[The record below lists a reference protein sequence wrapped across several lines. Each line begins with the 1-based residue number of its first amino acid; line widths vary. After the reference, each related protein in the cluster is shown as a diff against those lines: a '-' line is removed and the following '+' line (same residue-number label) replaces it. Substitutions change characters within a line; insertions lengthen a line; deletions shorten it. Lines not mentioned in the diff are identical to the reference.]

1 MDKILFWGG
10 TGQCKVMKPI
20 ADRVGKLTVILDNTE
35 GLESP
40 YDDVPIYNGED
51 CFVEWREDT
60 EDYKDYMFCIT
71 IGNPH
76 AKIRRN
82 LSKLLIDNG
91 LQPISLIH
99 HSSIIE
105 EDVEIGEGVQIHSGV
120 VVQPFSKIGDYCILN
135 TKSLVEHDCILHSGV
150 ELAPGVIL
158 CGNIEIEE
166 NTWIGAGCTIRQN
179 IKIGKNCIIGAG
191 SMVID
196 DIPDNQKVVGVPAKK
211 FLK

>member
-20 ADRVGKLTVILDNTE
+20 ANKVGKLTVILDNTI
-35 GLESP
+35 GLKSP
-40 YDDVPIYNGED
+40 YDDVPIYNGDD
-51 CFVEWREDT
+51 CFTNWKKDT
-60 EDYKDYMFCIT
+60 EDYTNYKFSIT

-82 LSKLLIDNG
+82 LSNTLINNG

-99 HSSIIE
+99 HTSIIE
-105 EDVEIGEGVQIHSGV
+105 EDVEIGTGVQIHSGV
-120 VVQPFSKIGDYCILN
+120 VVQPFSKIGNYCILN
-135 TKSLVEHDCILHSGV
+135 TKSLVEHDCILHDGV

-158 CGNIEIEE
+158 CGNIEIGE

-191 SMVID
+191 SMVIS
-196 DIPDNQKVVGVPAKK
+196 DISDNQTVVGVPAKK
-211 FLK
+211 FLN